1 MPLGAFI
8 LRRLGLGLLSLLGV
22 SVLVFLFL
30 HLIPGDPVDHLAG
43 GEATPEQRQKI
54 EQCMG
59 LDGSLPAQFGR
70 FLGNVVDG
78 TLGHQCPDPKG
89 KPTVAALIG
98 DAFPHTVA
106 LALVGLAFAIVMA
119 LPLGI
124 YAALRRG
131 TWFDTLAAIGA
142 LSGIAIPNML
152 LGPLLLLW
160 FFVDLGWLPGPF
172 EVGPMAIILPAF
184 AIGTHLMAMLA
195 RMTRSAMVELL
206 GEDYLR
212 TARAKGLPE
221 RTVVWKHAL
230 RNAIMP
236 VVTVAGLQFGSL
248 LSGSIIIENVFA
260 RPGLGSLL
268 LAAIRE
274 RNYPVV
280 QGCVLVIA
288 ASYVLV
294 NIAVDV
300 AYGLIDPRVRRA

>member
-8 LRRLGLGLLSLLGV
+8 LRRLGLGALSMLGV

-30 HLIPGDPVDHLAG
+30 HIIPGDPVDHLAG
-43 GEATPEQRQKI
+43 GEATPEQRAKI
-54 EQCMG
+54 EACMG
-59 LDGSLPAQFGR
+59 LGGSLPAQFGR
-70 FLGNVVDG
+70 FVGHVVDG
-78 TLGHQCPDPKG
+78 TLGQQCPDPEG
-89 KPTVAALIG
+89 KPTVAAMI
-98 DAFPHTVA
+98 AEVYPYTVTLA
-106 LALVGLAFAIVMA
+106 LAGLAMAIVMA

-124 YAALRRG
+124 AAALRRG
-131 TWFDTLAAIGA
+131 TWFDTLAAVGA

-172 EVGPMAIILPAF
+172 ETGAAALVLPAF

-195 RMTRSAMVELL
+195 RMTRSSMVEVL

-230 RNAIMP
+230 RNAVMP
-236 VVTVAGLQFGSL
+236 VITVAGLQFGSV
-248 LSGSIIIENVFA
+248 LSGSIIIENIFA

-268 LAAIRE
+268 LAAIRQ

-288 ASYVLV
+288 ASYVVV

-300 AYGLIDPRVRRA
+300 AYGLVDPRVRRA

>member
-30 HLIPGDPVDHLAG
+30 HIIPGDPVDQLAG

-54 EQCMG
+54 VQCMG
-59 LDGSLPAQFGR
+59 LDVSLPEQFVN
-70 FLGNVVDG
+70 FLGNVADR

-89 KPTVAALIG
+89 KPTVAAMIG

-106 LALVGLAFAIVMA
+106 LALVGLGFAIVMA

-160 FFVDLGWLPGPF
+160 FFIDLGWLPGPF
-172 EVGPMAIILPAF
+172 EVGPTAIILPAF

-195 RMTRSAMVELL
+195 RMTRSAMVEVL

-221 RTVVWKHAL
+221 RVVVWKHAL

-248 LSGSIIIENVFA
+248 LSGSIIIENIFA

-288 ASYVLV
+288 TSYVLV